1 MNGRETEMAD
11 GSIFFFLK
19 HIYHIYQL
27 LNSQKIVF
35 LSHTIYFRIQ
45 FNGIKIFRSV
55 ARFIFLLGLIE
66 LLGYLTFLVN
76 VDPEPRSPGA
86 RGHFEHNVVL
96 CGSSTFFSFVVV
108 LFVEVKWLS
117 KYFSVQNILIEVE
130 NYREGVFFSLLKSE
144 CGLKCLL

>member
-1 MNGRETEMAD
+1 MGA
-11 GSIFFFLK
+11 FFFYSK

-35 LSHTIYFRIQ
+35 LSHTMYFRIQ
-45 FNGIKIFRSV
+45 FIGIKIFRSG

-96 CGSSTFFSFVVV
+96 CGSSTFF
-108 LFVEVKWLS
+108 LFL
-117 KYFSVQNILIEVE
+117 
-130 NYREGVFFSLLKSE
+130 SLLYY
-144 CGLKCLL
+144 L